1 MHGQKRSEYKA
12 RQNDEKISAVLSQKA
27 QQWNALSKE
36 LVSRRRPQEPSS
48 LSNDEERSSWIST
61 LALSEKL
68 LSVNPDPSHLW
79 NRRREVLI
87 AIQNNNNNH
96 HQSKDD
102 ENCSF
107 TNEQILTAKCL
118 ERNPKAY
125 GSWFHRKWS
134 IRFFLLN
141 DIITSENNNN
151 NTSTVEKWKSLL
163 DAELNLCADFL
174 KLDERNFHCWNY
186 RRFVVSSLA
195 TVILLTQKTNNDHGN
210 NNQIDNQMNQQIMIH
225 GITGSWKH
233 WISNHDNTSSFNLMG
248 PQITEDTV
256 SDTNKHEILQHFK
269 ESTSQSLDTLLQTEW
284 DFTREKIEENFS
296 NCSAFHYRSKLLPLI
311 LKQKEIE
318 HNVDNIQMELVREEL
333 DLVQNA
339 IFTEPDDQT
348 AWWYHRF
355 IIYWAYPKNN
365 NDTELSDY
373 EQLLEEESE
382 TLRELSETENGQ
394 CKWAL
399 IGLHLI
405 LDTHY
410 KILEHYKVDNE
421 EKRQTLRTEVN
432 ECLRL
437 LIDLDPD
444 REGRYESLF
453 L

>member
-12 RQNDEKISAVLSQKA
+12 RQNDKKVSAVLSQKA
-27 QQWNALSKE
+27 QQWNALSRE

-48 LSNDEERSSWIST
+48 LSNEEERSSWIST

-79 NRRREVLI
+79 NRRREILI
-87 AIQNNNNNH
+87 AINN
-96 HQSKDD
+96 QSKDD
-102 ENCSF
+102 ETCSF
-107 TNEQILTAKCL
+107 RNEQILTAKCL

-141 DIITSENNNN
+141 DMTSDKNHN
-151 NTSTVEKWKSLL
+151 SDTVDKWKSLL
-163 DAELNLCADFL
+163 GAELNLCADFL

-195 TVILLTQKTNNDHGN
+195 TVILLTQTNNHAT
-210 NNQIDNQMNQQIMIH
+210 NQMDDETNQQIIH

-233 WISNHDNTSSFNLMG
+233 WISNDNNDTFETFSFNLMG
-248 PQITEDTV
+248 PQITETTV
-256 SDTNKHEILQHFK
+256 SDKSHINDTNKHELLQHFK
-269 ESTSQSLDTLLQTEW
+269 ESTAQSLEALLQTEW

-311 LKQKEIE
+311 LKQKETE
-318 HNVDNIQMELVREEL
+318 HNVDTIKMELVKDEL

-355 IIYWAYPKNN
+355 IISWAYPKNN
-365 NDTELSDY
+365 EENKLIEY

-382 TLRELSETENGQ
+382 TLHELSETENGQ

-399 IGLHLI
+399 IGLHLV
-405 LDTHY
+405 LDTNY
-410 KILEHYKVDNE
+410 QLLEDRKAKNV
-421 EKRQTLRTEVN
+421 EKKETLRNEVN
-432 ECLRL
+432 ECLKL

-444 REGRYESLF
+444 RKGRYESLF